1 MATVDTNTLLEWAQ
15 SHTSGGRNALAEAM
29 TNLFAG
35 GSDGLS
41 DRERALMADILQKV
55 VVDLELTVRQ
65 SMSEKLA
72 DLPDAPA
79 DLIRFL
85 ANDEASVAA
94 PLLAR
99 SGVLQDD
106 DLLEIIRH
114 RTLEHQMAITMRF
127 SVSETVSG
135 ALADT
140 GNVNVIES
148 LLRNENARLSQAT
161 LAYLVDESKRLDSFR
176 EPLLRR
182 EELGPKLAKRMF
194 LWVSAALRNQIINR
208 FELDEATVDALL
220 EEAALESIEES
231 AADDAP
237 SGADRL
243 AKELDQEML
252 LDIDTL
258 VRALAMGEVNL
269 FIAMFARAAGLRDR
283 LVRRMLFASRCD
295 DFAIACKAVDIDRDT
310 FATLVSLSDSARPQA
325 AEEAPAASRDP
336 LAAYDRISGQD
347 ARRILRRWRLDPEF
361 IAAIEELETAAA
373 VHG

>member
-35 GSDGLS
+35 GSEGLS

-55 VVDLELTVRQ
+55 VVDLELSVRQ

-99 SGVLQDD
+99 SGVLRDD
-106 DLLEIIRH
+106 DLIEVIRH
-114 RTLEHQMAITMRF
+114 RTLEHQMAIAVRF

-135 ALADT
+135 VLAKT
-140 GNVNVIES
+140 GNASVIES

-161 LAYLVDESKRLDSFR
+161 LAYLVDESKRMDSFR

-208 FELDEATVDALL
+208 FDLDEATVDALL
-220 EEAALESIEES
+220 EEAALENIEDS
-231 AADDAP
+231 AAETGP

-243 AKELDQEML
+243 AKELDAGLL
-252 LDIDTL
+252 LDTDTL

-269 FIAMFARAAGLRDR
+269 FIAMFARAADLRDR
-283 LVRRMLFASRCD
+283 LVRRMLFASRAD
-295 DFAIACKAVDIDRDT
+295 DFAIACKAVDIDRNT
-310 FATLVSLSDSARPQA
+310 FETLVSLSESARPQFAHEA
-325 AEEAPAASRDP
+325 APEGHDA
-336 LAAYDRISGQD
+336 LAVYDRIGQD
-347 ARRILRRWRLDPEF
+347 EALRILRRWRLDPEYV
-361 IAAIEELETAAA
+361 AAIEGLETAATA
-373 VHG
+373 HG